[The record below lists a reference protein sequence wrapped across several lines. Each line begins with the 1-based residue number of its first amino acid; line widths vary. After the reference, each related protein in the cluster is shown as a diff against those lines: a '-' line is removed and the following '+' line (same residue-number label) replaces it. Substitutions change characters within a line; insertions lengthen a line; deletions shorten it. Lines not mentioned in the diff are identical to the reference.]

1 MHLSGRKKGREER
14 RRKWE
19 WEKEEKR
26 EGERKRM
33 KKKMKAGGRRM
44 FYCEFLPV
52 VMTTEIRV
60 WGKMWKGERTAP
72 NLPGRGK
79 TTWGEDIEVRSKF
92 SKLKKELRNL
102 KDKKAIWMVGEV
114 RRHDDVCF
122 LGHWSFSISWTRQK
136 KPLNTNLVIPS
147 NLLCLFV
154 CVWAFTSCL
163 SCPQHHFYPFLKS
176 RTSSRKDCEFSGYLG
191 LLKYYPLF
199 LLHQVPADRTLF
211 IHFLLENVLSIWVHC
226 LSQEPC
232 SPGQC
237 PDFIVT

>member
-33 KKKMKAGGRRM
+33 KKKMKAGGRRT

-60 WGKMWKGERTAP
+60 WEKMWKGERTAP

-79 TTWGEDIEVRSKF
+79 TTWGEEIEVRSKF

-136 KPLNTNLVIPS
+136 NLWTLTLWFLRIFYVSSYVFGLLPHVSPVPNTTFTLSLRAGPALGKTVNSVVTLGFLSTIPYFCFTKC
-147 NLLCLFV
+147 LLTAHYSFI
-154 CVWAFTSCL
+154 SCL
-163 SCPQHHFYPFLKS
+163 RMCSLF
-176 RTSSRKDCEFSGYLG
+176 EFI
-191 LLKYYPLF
+191 
-199 LLHQVPADRTLF
+199 A
-211 IHFLLENVLSIWVHC
+211 
-226 LSQEPC
+226 
-232 SPGQC
+232 
-237 PDFIVT
+237 